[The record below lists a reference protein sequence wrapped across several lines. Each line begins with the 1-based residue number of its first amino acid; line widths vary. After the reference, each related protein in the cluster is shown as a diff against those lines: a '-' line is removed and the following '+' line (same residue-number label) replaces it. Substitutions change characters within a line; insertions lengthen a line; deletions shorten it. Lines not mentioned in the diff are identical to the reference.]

1 MRRRQWLQASG
12 ATLAA
17 PLLAP
22 VLRPLEAFAQTK
34 QIVVMTW
41 GGQWGDAMRDNV
53 DTAFEKTTGIK
64 VIQDR
69 GASPVERVTKLKVS
83 QPNPTADLF
92 QLADGLVPLAI
103 KQGVAEKI
111 NRDSPRMPNLR
122 NMNPAFWNDYWVP
135 QIFSVTGII
144 YNTKEVKNP
153 PTSWADLWRPELKG
167 RIVLPEIS
175 HSIGSYII
183 PIGAVAAGKPFGD
196 EEAGFAMLKRMVDL
210 RPIWAKDTDTMMNSM
225 RTGDAVI
232 GILYKSQTFTVK
244 GYGAPVEW
252 VYPKEG
258 GIAYTSGTCIAKGT
272 KNLDAAEQYIN
283 TTMDP
288 NVQTFAAHIYNY
300 GGTNKETISKL
311 SPELQERV
319 RFPQDQIDR
328 LIKLDLGMMTDKRAA
343 WVERWNKTV
352 AGG

>member
-1 MRRRQWLQASG
+1 MRRRQLIKAGG
-12 ATLAA
+12 AALAA

-22 VLRPLEAFAQTK
+22 LLRPLDALAKTD

-53 DTAFEKTTGIK
+53 DAAYEKATGIK
-64 VIQDR
+64 VVQER
-69 GASPVERVTKLKVS
+69 GASPVDRITKIKVS
-83 QPNPTADLF
+83 LPNPPADCF

-103 KQGVAEKI
+103 KQGVAEKLDR
-111 NRDSPRMPNLR
+111 NSPRMPNLR
-122 NMNPAFWNDYWVP
+122 NMIPTFWNDYWAP
-135 QIFSVTGII
+135 QIFSVIGVI
-144 YNTKEVKNP
+144 YNTKLVKNP
-153 PTSWADLWRPELKG
+153 PAGWEDLWRPEFKG

-183 PIGAVAAGKPFGD
+183 PIGAVAAGKPPGD
-196 EEAGFAMLKRMVDL
+196 EEAGFAMLKKMADL

-225 RTGDAVI
+225 RTEDAMI
-232 GILYKSQTFTVK
+232 GILYKSQTYTVK

-272 KNLDAAEQYIN
+272 KYLEAAEQYIN

-288 NVQTFAAHIYNY
+288 NVQTFAAKIYNY
-300 GGTNKETISKL
+300 GGTNKDTLSKL
-311 SPELQERV
+311 SPELQQRV
-319 RFPQDQIDR
+319 KFPQDQLDR

-343 WVERWNKTV
+343 WVERWNRVV
-352 AGG
+352 AG